1 MWKWLA
7 LIIAGYLLYRM
18 FANDMTK
25 KKKDVKEDKEHLIA
39 TGEMVK
45 DPICGAYVD
54 ADGGVTVRDGERTY
68 RFCSYECRDKF
79 IKQLQDG
86 GREIPQIKK
95 EEE

>member
-1 MWKWLA
+1 MWKWLV

-18 FANDMTK
+18 FANDVTK
-25 KKKDVKEDKEHLIA
+25 KKKDAKEDKEHLIA

-54 ADGGVTVRDGERTY
+54 ADGGVTVKDGERTY

-79 IKQLQDG
+79 IKQLQAG
-86 GREIPQIKK
+86 GREIPQAKK
-95 EEE
+95 DEE